1 MNKWLLLIVQQV
13 LTVMTPDLRN
23 SFVAFVNTMAEN
35 AKKTPNPWDDIFV
48 GLLKTVLQIPDTE

>member
-13 LTVMTPDLRN
+13 LTVMTPELRN
-23 SFVAFVNTMAEN
+23 SVTAFVNKMDTD

-48 GLLKTVLQIPDTE
+48 GVLKSILGIKD